1 MDTKSVIVRERVYF
15 CVANIQYTLEYI
27 REVELICEII
37 FARSLGAQ
45 IQSFFCNK

>member
-37 FARSLGAQ
+37 FARSLGG
-45 IQSFFCNK
+45 SDSEFFL